1 LRARIPARTGGRA
14 HRDAAVDS
22 GLRGR
27 RLENLSLSD
36 FMIFLTSRHAI
47 PAWKPLA
54 LVSALSTC
62 FIAPVFAETNTN
74 NESPLSQ
81 VVVTAARVAQLQ
93 TDALPHTTVITAED
107 IRNNQSFD
115 LPTLLRAEAGIQ
127 LTQSGGP
134 GQLSSI
140 FMRGAQS
147 NQTLVLVDGVPV
159 RTQDFSGGAPLAH
172 ILADQI
178 DRIEIV
184 RGNVSSIYGSG
195 AIGGVIQIFTKRG
208 TGEPALNMSAEVGS
222 RGTFNLNGGVSGQV
236 GDTRYA
242 LSLTRFKTDGFSA
255 NNTKQYPNENPD
267 KDGNRNTSVA
277 ASVSQEWSKGHE
289 LGARIYANDG
299 KFSYDGDGLGQPTDI
314 NQGHSKQQSL
324 ALFSKDRLTPNWLS
338 TVTVSRTET
347 RNQNTSMTDN
357 GNSDYRY
364 NSDATLLQWN
374 NELML
379 SQQWTLA
386 AGIDAAREKADVF
399 SLSTIDYGFGADG
412 LSTNNHSRSTSSVY
426 AGLNGK
432 INSHQLQMN
441 VRHDQ
446 VGGAG
451 SDTTGYLGYG
461 FAVTTEF
468 KLLASASTAFHAPTL
483 VQVFDPKYGN
493 LDLKAERARS
503 YEIGAQ
509 YAAAA
514 TLLRITAFDSSTRDQ
529 FGYDSV
535 SYKTIN
541 IDQASNQGV
550 ELSATSRLLD
560 TDVRASL
567 TLQDPKNDTTNERL
581 SRRARTLASLGLAR
595 QYGALRIGTDLQYT
609 GSRSDIS
616 IDKQLPSYVLLNLN
630 ARYQL
635 NKNVSLFGRIDNLFD
650 RDYQTAYGYNQP
662 SRGVFAGLSW
672 QQ

>member
-1 LRARIPARTGGRA
+1 
-14 HRDAAVDS
+14 
-22 GLRGR
+22 
-27 RLENLSLSD
+27 
-36 FMIFLTSRHAI
+36 MIFLTYHRAI

-54 LVSALSTC
+54 LVSALSVC
-62 FIAPVFAETNTN
+62 FIAPGVAQANDEN
-74 NESPLSQ
+74 PLSR

-107 IRNNQSFD
+107 IRNSQAFD

-127 LTQSGGP
+127 LTQTGGP
-134 GQLSSI
+134 GASAGL

-147 NQTLVLVDGVPV
+147 SQTLILVDGVPV
-159 RTQDFSGGAPLAH
+159 RVQNGGAALEH

-184 RGNVSSIYGSG
+184 RGNVSAIYGSG

-208 TGEPALNMSAEVGS
+208 NSEPAFNVSTEVGS
-222 RGTFNLNGGVSGQV
+222 RGSFNLNGGVSGQV

-242 LSLTRFKTDGFSA
+242 LSLTRFKTDGISA
-255 NNTKQYPNENPD
+255 NNTKQYPSENPD
-267 KDGNRNTSVA
+267 KDGDRNTSVA

-289 LGARIYANDG
+289 IGARIYANDG
-299 KFSYDGDGLGQPTDI
+299 KFSYDNDGYDDGSAGVTTDI
-314 NQGHSKQQSL
+314 YQGHSKQQSL
-324 ALFSKDRLTPNWLS
+324 ALFSKDRLMPDWLS

-347 RNQNTSMTDN
+347 RTQSMGTTAAGDLKYD
-357 GNSDYRY
+357 SRY

-386 AGIDAAREKADVF
+386 AGIDAAREKADVIGY
-399 SLSTIDYGFGADG
+399 TQETY
-412 LSTNNHSRSTSSVY
+412 SRSTSSVH

-432 INSHQLQMN
+432 IDAHQLQMN
-441 VRHDQ
+441 LRHDQ

-461 FAVTTEF
+461 FAVTPAL

-483 VQVFDPKYGN
+483 VQIYDPLYGN
-493 LDLKAERARS
+493 PNLKAERARS

-509 YAAAA
+509 YAADA

-529 FGYDSV
+529 FGYDA

-541 IDQASNQGV
+541 INKASNQGV
-550 ELSATSRLLD
+550 ELSAASSLFD

-567 TLQDPKNDTTNERL
+567 TLQDPKDEATGKNL
-581 SRRARTLASLGLAR
+581 IRRAKTLASLSLSR
-595 QYGALRIGTDLQYT
+595 KYGALRIGTDLQYT
-609 GSRSDIS
+609 GSRL
-616 IDKQLPSYVLLNLN
+616 DKDFNTYPATDKNLPSYVLLNLN
-630 ARYQL
+630 ARYQID
-635 NKNVSLFGRIDNLFD
+635 KNLSLFGRVDNLFD